1 MRFIFLLAERRRVR
15 HRTSRIANVIA
26 RVGTVWIVFEGIFSL
41 LEKFRTLQWRV
52 SIVLAQPTDWVDLAS
67 LVGLVLL
74 SAAKCLIAFGNVTPK
89 ASFPHGLVVPFE
101 VQILNSSTLSNI
113 S

>member
-41 LEKFRTLQWRV
+41 LER
-52 SIVLAQPTDWVDLAS
+52 
-67 LVGLVLL
+67 
-74 SAAKCLIAFGNVTPK
+74 
-89 ASFPHGLVVPFE
+89 
-101 VQILNSSTLSNI
+101 NSVLSNGESPSYSLSPRI
-113 S
+113 G